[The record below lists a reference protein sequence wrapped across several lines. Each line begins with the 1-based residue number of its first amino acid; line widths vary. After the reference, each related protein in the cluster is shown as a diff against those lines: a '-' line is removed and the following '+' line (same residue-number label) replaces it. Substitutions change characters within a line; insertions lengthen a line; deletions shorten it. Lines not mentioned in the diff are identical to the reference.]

1 MSKDLSPAR
10 EDAERSKNRTEDA
23 ITDLQPAARG
33 DQYGNGTRG
42 DSSASHP
49 SGLQRTVGAVR
60 MLIPLLGKVLPLLD
74 GNVAAVAAN
83 LLLPRL
89 QAQSVDIY
97 PLESALLKV
106 REELALM
113 RDKAAEHDTAFK
125 RIDGQLE
132 SVRDAVER
140 SVAEQREMAEN
151 VGRIQGRLLLF
162 SAVGMVLLALSIGV
176 NVALFF
182 YVRGTIH

>member
-1 MSKDLSPAR
+1 MSEDLHPVG
-10 EDAERSKNRTEDA
+10 DAERSKIGTGRAIADA
-23 ITDLQPAARG
+23 PRAGRPEK
-33 DQYGNGTRG
+33 YGNGPRG
-42 DSSASHP
+42 DSKGDHP
-49 SGLQRTVGAVR
+49 SGLERTVSAVR

-89 QAQSVDIY
+89 QAPPVDTY
-97 PLESALLKV
+97 PLESALMKV
-106 REELALM
+106 RTELVLM
-113 RDKAAEHDTAFK
+113 QEKTEEHDTAFK

-132 SVRDAVER
+132 TMKDVIDR

-151 VGRIQGRLLLF
+151 VAKIQGRVLVF
-162 SAVGMVLLALSIGV
+162 SVIGLVLVALSIGV

-182 YVRGTIH
+182 YVKGAIR